1 MDNRSGSV
9 VSRVQSPPAT
19 ASVPKYRLKVALPA
33 RFPQDAKTLLWTGFH
48 SAQRRFPLEAG
59 AIGGNMYLAAY
70 VQRADATGW
79 EDR

>member
-1 MDNRSGSV
+1 MVRTGRQPRPNPRW
-9 VSRVQSPPAT
+9 QLPA
-19 ASVPKYRLKVALPA
+19 PQKYRLKVALPA